1 MCKTSHIYLK
11 LTHQNYLCH
20 SETLAFPPRLA
31 SDIGLS
37 AFRPANYVFWRA
49 TFKGSF
55 SCGRARCKTCS
66 FLLSSTSISRPKFNF
81 SFRTH
86 VICQFFNII
95 YFISC
100 SKCLML
106 YISETGRQ
114 AIDREICVLWDAM
127 TLTNPS
133 TSISIVQATL
143 ISLVKNRKGASFF
156 LLVPSNLEA

>member
-1 MCKTSHIYLK
+1 MFYLHPSIMCKTIHIYLK

-20 SETLAFPPRLA
+20 SETLTSPPRLA
-31 SDIGLS
+31 SDIS

-55 SCGRARCKTCS
+55 SCGRARCNIC

-81 SFRTH
+81 SVCTH
-86 VICQFFNII
+86 VIFQSSNVI

-100 SKCLML
+100 SKCPML

-114 AIDREICVLWDAM
+114 VIDREICVL
-127 TLTNPS
+127 
-133 TSISIVQATL
+133 
-143 ISLVKNRKGASFF
+143 
-156 LLVPSNLEA
+156 